1 MVGIG
6 RLGEMGPQ
14 RPPPRGSLLK
24 SFCVGAAGSMIGAAS
39 AHPLDL
45 LKVRLQVQGETG
57 PRTRSWAS
65 EVGAQGRKGML
76 QMARSVWKTDGLQGF
91 LSGVSAS
98 VREAISSD

>member
-1 MVGIG
+1 MVA
-6 RLGEMGPQ
+6 RALGV
-14 RPPPRGSLLK
+14 PPEGQAVRQLHAML
-24 SFCVGAAGSMIGAAS
+24 AAI
-39 AHPLDL
+39 
-45 LKVRLQVQGETG
+45 LQVQGETG